1 MKLFYL
7 LIYIL
12 FLVGCSSTSDLKC
25 KPDIV
30 GSYKQMISD
39 PYSIKDSE
47 FWIKCQYKFEE

>member
-7 LIYIL
+7 LIYLIIL
-12 FLVGCSSTSDLKC
+12 SGCSSISEFKC

-30 GSYKQMISD
+30 GSYQQMIID

-47 FWIKCQYKFEE
+47 FWVKCQYKFEE